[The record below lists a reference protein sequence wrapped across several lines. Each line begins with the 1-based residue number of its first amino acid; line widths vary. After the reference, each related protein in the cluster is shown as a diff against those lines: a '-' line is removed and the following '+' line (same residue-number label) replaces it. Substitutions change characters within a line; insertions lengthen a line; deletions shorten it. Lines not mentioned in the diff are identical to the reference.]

1 MSVGATTKQ
10 QENKPKQIRDLAID
24 RFRGALVI
32 LMVVGN
38 YLSGIAFVPTF
49 LKHAPDIGLT
59 VADLVAPAFVFVIGL
74 NIGPSF
80 ARRIREGRSSTYRHL
95 ILRYLGFIGIG
106 AVISAGSN
114 LFGTPTDWGV
124 LQALGVAGIL
134 CLAVIHLSTWLR
146 LIVGLAVLIGYQVVL
161 DAYMLDAVLSS
172 NHGGLFGSVSWA
184 ALLILSTV
192 AADFWKRGNSAFLG
206 FGLATASAALLAA
219 LIAPISKHRI
229 SVSYVLISLA
239 ICIFVFL
246 LVKTISDAGNWKAG
260 LLSWWGQNALY
271 LYLAHLLVLGLF
283 VAPGINWWYSDAPA
297 WLAAA
302 QLSVALALLSLLAW
316 RLGRVATK

>member
-1 MSVGATTKQ
+1 MSVGAANKR
-10 QENKPKQIRDLAID
+10 QEKEPKAIRDLAID

-32 LMVVGN
+32 LMVIGN
-38 YLSGIAFVPTF
+38 YLSGIAFVPAF

-80 ARRIREGRSSTYRHL
+80 ARRIQEGRSSTYRHL

-124 LQALGVAGIL
+124 LQGLGVAGIL
-134 CLAVIHLSTWLR
+134 CLAVIHLSAWLR
-146 LIVGLAVLIGYQVVL
+146 LIVGILLLFVYQVIL
-161 DAYMLDAVLSS
+161 DGYLLGAVLSS
-172 NHGGLFGSVSWA
+172 NHGGLFGAVSWA

-192 AADFWKRGNSAFLG
+192 AADFWRKGNSAFLG
-206 FGLATASAALLAA
+206 FGLATASAAFLAA
-219 LIAPISKHRI
+219 LIVPISKHRI
-229 SVSYVLISLA
+229 SISYVLISLA
-239 ICIFVFL
+239 LCIFVFL
-246 LVKTISDAGNWKAG
+246 VVKAISDAGNWKEG
-260 LLSWWGQNALY
+260 LLSWWGKNALY

-283 VAPGINWWYSDAPA
+283 VAPGVDWWYSAAPA

-316 RLGRVATK
+316 RLGRVAAR